1 MWGDIVERRRVF
13 YALAAAFVLVM
24 ALGLSA
30 AADWDLF
37 AGDSARVAYTGG
49 EGVNLRAAPG
59 DGEVIARLPEDFPVV
74 IQDAVTLDD
83 GTYWYSVSADL
94 ASGWTT
100 GWVIA
105 DFLTDDPAL
114 NTFVYEGYE
123 AASGVPI
130 AVNASDG
137 VYLRANP
144 WSGADVLTTVPS
156 GAWVDV
162 RAPSVYDDAGV
173 AWSYVRWA
181 GMEGYVAS
189 AFLGYH
195 YFGGGAAWSGS
206 LAIGEVAVVSG
217 TGGDGVNLRSDAGI
231 WGAALAILPEG
242 AAGEV
247 IDGPLYDDVGDAW
260 YMLATE
266 YGTGWAHGGYLVSVD
281 SAALASGSASAAGAQ
296 LASLSMDYL
305 GIPYVWAGV
314 TPNGFD
320 CSGFTYYLINQVL
333 GYDFSRIIDE
343 QMASGYEVGADQLQP
358 GDLIFFQNTYTWGLS
373 HVGIYIGNGQMVSA
387 SGEHMAVGI
396 NDLNDP
402 YWASRYLTARRVV

>member
-1 MWGDIVERRRVF
+1 RIR
-13 YALAAAFVLVM
+13 
-24 ALGLSA
+24 
-30 AADWDLF
+30 
-37 AGDSARVAYTGG
+37 
-49 EGVNLRAAPG
+49 PG
-59 DGEVIARLPEDFPVV
+59 
-74 IQDAVTLDD
+74 
-83 GTYWYSVSADL
+83 
-94 ASGWTT
+94 
-100 GWVIA
+100 
-105 DFLTDDPAL
+105 
-114 NTFVYEGYE
+114 
-123 AASGVPI
+123 
-130 AVNASDG
+130 
-137 VYLRANP
+137 
-144 WSGADVLTTVPS
+144 
-156 GAWVDV
+156 
-162 RAPSVYDDAGV
+162 
-173 AWSYVRWA
+173 
-181 GMEGYVAS
+181 
-189 AFLGYH
+189 
-195 YFGGGAAWSGS
+195 
-206 LAIGEVAVVSG
+206 
-217 TGGDGVNLRSDAGI
+217 
-231 WGAALAILPEG
+231 G

>member
-1 MWGDIVERRRVF
+1 MGDTVVRRRLL

-37 AGDSARVAYTGG
+37 AGDSARIAYTGG

-59 DGEVIARLPEDFPVV
+59 DGEVIARLPDDFPVV
-74 IQDAVTLDD
+74 VQDAVTLAD
-83 GTYWYSVSADL
+83 GSYWYAVSADL

-105 DFLTDDPAL
+105 DYLTDDPSL
-114 NTFVYEGYE
+114 NTFVDEGSE

-130 AVNASDG
+130 AVNAPDG
-137 VYLRANP
+137 LYLRSEP
-144 WSGADVLTTVPS
+144 WSGSEVWTTIPN

-162 RAPSVYDDAGV
+162 LAPSVYDEAGI

-181 GMEGYVAS
+181 GLVGYVAS
-189 AFLGYH
+189 DFLGYH
-195 YFGGGAAWSGS
+195 YFGGGSWAGA
-206 LAIGEVAVVSG
+206 LEVGGIAVVSG
-217 TGGDGVNLRSDAGI
+217 TGGDGVNLRAEAGV
-231 WGAALAILPEG
+231 WGAVVAILPEG
-242 AAGEV
+242 AAGDV
-247 IDGPLYDDVGDAW
+247 IDGPLYDAAGDPW

-266 YGTGWAHGGYLVSVD
+266 YGSGWVHGGFLVAANWAELTSGWAG
-281 SAALASGSASAAGAQ
+281 SAAGAE
-296 LASLSMDYL
+296 LASLSLNYL
-305 GIPYVWAGV
+305 GVPYVWAGV

-320 CSGFTYYLINQVL
+320 CSGFTYYLIHDVL
-333 GYDFSRIIDE
+333 GYDFSRVIDE
-343 QMASGYEVGADQLQP
+343 QMASGYEVGPGELQP

-402 YWASRYLTARRVV
+402 YWATRYLTARRVL